1 VRLRVP
7 KPSQRT
13 FETAIIERYRR
24 RESSVEEALIDIV
37 VHCTATSSANAFPNG
52 QSALNLAAA
61 RLPAHRRHRVVDKS
75 IPEHRAAEPVP
86 GAAQLKTAN
95 DAEAVKAVTAGMVTM
110 IFRS

>member
-1 VRLRVP
+1 VP

-24 RESSVEEALIDIV
+24 HESSVEEALIDIV
-37 VHCTATSSANAFPNG
+37 VHCTATSSANSFPNG

-61 RLPAHRRHRVVDKS
+61 RLRHIAGIAWS
-75 IPEHRAAEPVP
+75 INRYLNVELLNQCRAPLSSKP
-86 GAAQLKTAN
+86 QTAQK
-95 DAEAVKAVTAGMVTM
+95 AVKAVTDGMVTM